1 MLFWNRFSIA
11 GHIDKGA
18 LPPLFRSGGHPACRR
33 TGASRPAEKTLA
45 HTNRA
50 EKFRNRT
57 HLPSFFPGGGTPAL
71 YGRRD
76 VCRYNAFA
84 ALPRGISNCAHV
96 NWNCYSQA
104 AQKLLVQRPV
114 FLETNL
120 PNKKAT
126 RFIIEWLM
134 LNLIQISFSDDG

>member
-1 MLFWNRFSIA
+1 VRVSSHVERMRNPASNKTRPTSPRAERGGAGAVGFASSDVGAESCMPPAMLFRRCRPVQRQCA
-11 GHIDKGA
+11 PA
-18 LPPLFRSGGHPACRR
+18 CSGGHPACRR

-50 EKFRNRT
+50 EKFQNRT

-84 ALPRGISNCAHV
+84 AFPRGISNCAHV
-96 NWNCYSQA
+96 NWNCHS
-104 AQKLLVQRPV
+104 
-114 FLETNL
+114 
-120 PNKKAT
+120 
-126 RFIIEWLM
+126 
-134 LNLIQISFSDDG
+134 